1 MRRAPTSTEEFERR
15 PKTARKS
22 EIDTKTKLLNAAERL
37 FSDKGIE
44 AVSHRDIA
52 LAAAVNLAALNF
64 GSKQAFIRAVIK
76 RRVEP
81 INAHRL
87 AALARAARQMGG
99 APVPTDKILEA
110 FLGPPVGDPNGSF
123 QSSLWIGPARY
134 LCFSLAIL
142 AFMLAGPRYLPGFL
156 PSFANCMNES
166 VITQRMIKLV
176 CGGLYGQA
184 V

>member
-44 AVSHRDIA
+44 AVSHGDIA
-52 LAAAVNLAALNF
+52 LAAAVNLAALNYHF
-64 GSKQAFIRAVIK
+64 GSRQAFIQALIK

-87 AALARAARQMGG
+87 AALARAERQMGG

-110 FLGPPVGDPNGSF
+110 FF
-123 QSSLWIGPARY
+123 GPAVEDPEPPEGR
-134 LCFSLAIL
+134 LQCRNRPWRS
-142 AFMLAGPRYLPGFL
+142 
-156 PSFANCMNES
+156 
-166 VITQRMIKLV
+166 
-176 CGGLYGQA
+176 CGGRTHTESRRGQDLVYGLSWSWPVDHA
-184 V
+184 

>member
-52 LAAAVNLAALNF
+52 LAAAVNLAALNYHF
-64 GSKQAFIRAVIK
+64 RSRQTFIRAVIK

-87 AALARAARQMGG
+87 AALARAERQMGVRLKMG
-99 APVPTDKILEA
+99 EMWMRLFFDLDLTAYNAVRLRTCPLLPRSQPASANSPPNWLNLNLCAAARFPSAP
-110 FLGPPVGDPNGSF
+110 
-123 QSSLWIGPARY
+123 SSAARRAALAPAIPR
-134 LCFSLAIL
+134 LATVL
-142 AFMLAGPRYLPGFL
+142 TKA
-156 PSFANCMNES
+156 
-166 VITQRMIKLV
+166 
-176 CGGLYGQA
+176 
-184 V
+184 

>member
-52 LAAAVNLAALNF
+52 LAAAVNLAALNYHF
-64 GSKQAFIRAVIK
+64 RSRQAFIQAVIK

-110 FLGPPVGDPNGSF
+110 FFGPAVEDPNRSF
-123 QSSLWIGPARY
+123 QSSLWIGPDASPYRDY
-134 LCFSLAIL
+134 LIGLTMLRRLGKMTRLCFAKVTRAVTVARRMDRSGWSGI
-142 AFMLAGPRYLPGFL
+142 G
-156 PSFANCMNES
+156 S
-166 VITQRMIKLV
+166 V
-176 CGGLYGQA
+176 A
-184 V
+184 

>member
-22 EIDTKTKLLNAAERL
+22 EIDTKAKLLNAAERL

-52 LAAAVNLAALNF
+52 LAAAVNLAALNYHF
-64 GSKQAFIRAVIK
+64 GSRQAFIRAVIK

-87 AALARAARQMGG
+87 AALARAGQMGG

-110 FLGPPVGDPNGSF
+110 FF
-123 QSSLWIGPARY
+123 
-134 LCFSLAIL
+134 
-142 AFMLAGPRYLPGFL
+142 
-156 PSFANCMNES
+156 
-166 VITQRMIKLV
+166 
-176 CGGLYGQA
+176 
-184 V
+184 